1 MRIPLSLIGTVS
13 ELLAHHQNPA
23 IPPVLEGSSALT
35 GNEPLIEVPPPGLV
49 ALLPRMSALGALQLL
64 AANKI
69 KAQVVMLD
77 PWYRRKNGLGRAS
90 YLAEVIPLLDAAS
103 AVGKHV
109 FVWGFP
115 ESVARLVDHWPE
127 NLKLASWLTWYFK
140 NAPSR
145 GKSWRPSQQACLHL
159 HHRDAKFYPEHFYS
173 EKHRALADAN
183 RLEYKM
189 TPFSVLESGLLSGFI
204 KRSEQTGYTA
214 QKPESVIE
222 PLLRMTMR
230 AGDLVVDPT
239 AGSGTTGAVA
249 ARLGLRAI
257 LADRAP
263 GAHKVIRT
271 RLGDSLAATEL
282 P

>member
-23 IPPVLEGSSALT
+23 IPPVLEVSSDLT
-35 GNEPLIEVPPPGLV
+35 RTEPLIKVPPQG
-49 ALLPRMSALGALQLL
+49 
-64 AANKI
+64 
-69 KAQVVMLD
+69 QV
-77 PWYRRKNGLGRAS
+77 Y
-90 YLAEVIPLLDAAS
+90 
-103 AVGKHV
+103 
-109 FVWGFP
+109 
-115 ESVARLVDHWPE
+115 PE
-127 NLKLASWLTWYFK
+127 N
-140 NAPSR
+140 
-145 GKSWRPSQQACLHL
+145 
-159 HHRDAKFYPEHFYS
+159 FYS
-173 EKHRALADAN
+173 EKHRAFAEAN

-204 KRSEQTGYTA
+204 KRTEQTGYTA

-263 GAHKVIRT
+263 GAHKVMRT